1 MTERL
6 TPRWDRVVLKV
17 SGEAFAGTDGYG
29 IDGEVVTAIETD
41 DGRRV
46 RGYSSDLLVP
56 KWFDKDPNKSPRENS
71 SDLLASAHAAARSF
85 REQPISTVFGAL

>member
-29 IDGEVVTAIETD
+29 IDGEVVGQIAQLSLI
-41 DGRRV
+41 
-46 RGYSSDLLVP
+46 
-56 KWFDKDPNKSPRENS
+56 
-71 SDLLASAHAAARSF
+71 H
-85 REQPISTVFGAL
+85 I

>member
-29 IDGEVVTAIETD
+29 IDGEVVGQIAQEVVEVCSEFKVD
-41 DGRRV
+41 VAVVVGGAGGALHDAVLVDG
-46 RGYSSDLLVP
+46 S
-56 KWFDKDPNKSPRENS
+56 EE
-71 SDLLASAHAAARSF
+71 
-85 REQPISTVFGAL
+85 REQPEQHER